1 MYKTQGENHFLQQRL
16 LIKVYRPLGV
26 ANIPFKCIFFFF
38 DFQGVFIVSAV
49 TRYNLMIFH
58 HFLVLVLFFFLAQL
72 CQRQVLL
79 PRTIQY
85 VNIFTEYPI
94 FLSSRDNSG
103 P

>member
-1 MYKTQGENHFLQQRL
+1 MH
-16 LIKVYRPLGV
+16 I
-26 ANIPFKCIFFFF
+26 FFF
-38 DFQGVFIVSAV
+38 DFQGVFFNIVLAV
-49 TRYNLMIFH
+49 TRYNLLIFH
-58 HFLVLVLFFFLAQL
+58 NFLVLVLFFFLAQL